1 MSGKR
6 RKLGDGKLRTLRLR
20 RMRRITAGLV
30 HHRAPVWS
38 SSARHIA
45 SHLGEGH
52 DSCWVVSDRKGRT
65 ARVLEGP
72 VDGTAS
78 FAPDGSLAYGRQVG
92 ATSEIW
98 IVPSG
103 GASPRRLLGGDGRL
117 YRDPAFSPDGRL
129 LCYAADDGPASRHEP
144 SLKLWILDLARDE
157 ARVLVEGVTGTG
169 AQGNPARLAHPA
181 WSQTGDMVYFEAIRG
196 DRSQIYRVPVP
207 ASGAPGFGS
216 LAVPE
221 RLTDPGYRRPAPLAP
236 GLLLCE
242 QASDDPD
249 TSGES
254 ALVLLDHRE
263 RERGR
268 QRQDRQGRQDRAAG
282 DERAPQISP
291 LIGMCARDPAVV
303 WRKKEVL
310 VVWAMPSRAAPDEP
324 SRYDL
329 HVAELEGLSELGV
342 GSFRR
347 GKRPPLPEIP
357 SDSAENSA
365 AGPNAEPDPATDKVT
380 DKATAAVTDLVAG
393 VPRRAPDEASV
404 WFDRPLFSDG
414 FDVSDLYDEEPA
426 AP

>member
-45 SHLGEGH
+45 SHLGEGQ
-52 DSCWVVSDRKGRT
+52 DSCWVISDRKGRT

-72 VDGTAS
+72 VDGSAS

-98 IVPSG
+98 IIPSG
-103 GASPRRLLGGDGRL
+103 GAAPRRLLGGDGRL

-129 LCYAADDGPASRHEP
+129 LCYAADDGPASPNEP
-144 SLKLWILDLARDE
+144 SLKLWLLDLARDE
-157 ARVLVEGVTGTG
+157 PRVLVEVVTNGD
-169 AQGNPARLAHPA
+169 AQRSPARLAHPA
-181 WSQTGDMVYFEAIRG
+181 WSQTGDMIYFEAIHG

-216 LAVPE
+216 LARPE
-221 RLTDPGYRRPAPLAP
+221 RLTEPGYRRPAPLAP

-242 QASDDPD
+242 QSSADPD
-249 TSGES
+249 ASGES
-254 ALVLLDHRE
+254 ALVLIDHRH
-263 RERGR
+263 REK
-268 QRQDRQGRQDRAAG
+268 Q
-282 DERAPQISP
+282 PQISP

-329 HVAELEGLSELGV
+329 HVADLQGLSALGV

-347 GKRPPLPEIP
+347 GGRPPAPEFP

-365 AGPNAEPDPATDKVT
+365 APLLPEAEADAEAATDTVSS
-380 DKATAAVTDLVAG
+380 L
-393 VPRRAPDEASV
+393 PRRAPDEASV
-404 WFDRPLFSDG
+404 WFDRPLFSDV
-414 FDVSDLYDEEPA
+414 FDVSDVFDEEPA

>member
-1 MSGKR
+1 MSESRSGSSKKRKAIELKR
-6 RKLGDGKLRTLRLR
+6 RRQDQTLRLR
-20 RMRRITAGLV
+20 RVRRITAGLV

-38 SSARHIA
+38 SSGRHIA

-52 DSCWVVSDRKGRT
+52 DSCWVVSDRKGRI

-103 GASPRRLLGGDGRL
+103 GAAPRRLLGGDGRL

-144 SLKLWILDLARDE
+144 SLKLWLLDLARDE
-157 ARVLVEGVTGTG
+157 ARVLVEGLTEEGL
-169 AQGNPARLAHPA
+169 QGPARLAHPA
-181 WSQTGDMVYFEAIRG
+181 WSQSGDTVYFEAIHG
-196 DRSQIYRVPVP
+196 DHSQIYRVDVP

-216 LAVPE
+216 RAVPE
-221 RLTDPGYRRPAPLAP
+221 RLTERGYRRPAPLAS
-236 GLLLCE
+236 GLILCE
-242 QASDDPD
+242 QASVDPAGD
-249 TSGES
+249 GAS
-254 ALVLLDHRE
+254 ALVVLDHRN
-263 RERGR
+263 RYR
-268 QRQDRQGRQDRAAG
+268 QRHRPPQEQQRG
-282 DERAPQISP
+282 EPQILP

-329 HVAELEGLSELGV
+329 HVAELLGARELGIGTPQTS
-342 GSFRR
+342 GSPA
-347 GKRPPLPEIP
+347 GKKGGQ
-357 SDSAENSA
+357 SA
-365 AGPNAEPDPATDKVT
+365 NAEAASTLASEQDTAKASPAVEP
-380 DKATAAVTDLVAG
+380 
-393 VPRRAPDEASV
+393 PRLPDEASV
-404 WFDRPLFSDG
+404 WLDRPLFSDV
-414 FDVSDLYDEEPA
+414 FDVSDVFDEEPA
-426 AP
+426 VP